1 MNKKIISSDIKLSWQ
16 KSDAMAGL
24 FVRILMAF
32 LTLGICSHA
41 QADSPRPNVLLVV
54 ADDLGFADL
63 GYLGSEINTP
73 NIDRLAAQGVQ
84 FTDFHTAF
92 TCSPTRA
99 MLLTGVDSHLAG
111 LGNMAEELAD
121 NQRGKPGYEG
131 YLNQRVESLATILKS
146 AGYNTYMAGKWH
158 LGKGEG
164 QGPESHGFDR
174 SFALLSGGASH
185 YADMKP
191 AYAQYKEQKAGYR
204 EDGVLLTTLPDNFQY
219 SSQFYVD
226 QLLGYIQSGK
236 QEKPQHPFFA
246 YLAFTAPHWP
256 LQASEQAIA
265 EYRGKYDQGYE
276 QLHKE
281 RFAKQRALGLVTG
294 EPAAMPAGS
303 RQWASLSSDA
313 KSKSIR
319 AMEIYAAM
327 VTEMDKHLGR
337 LLARLERQGEL
348 DNTLVIFL
356 SDNGAE
362 GHDVDATWPKDQFP
376 KVYNWVMNNHDF
388 SLEAMGKVDSYV
400 FYGPEWAWAGAP
412 GFYGYKGFSSEGG
425 SHVPAFLS
433 YPKAIEAGRVDELV
447 RVKDMVPT
455 ILDIVGVRAAADK
468 KPSADKAAVH
478 PISGRSILPALQGKP
493 MAPVNFISELFGK
506 RVVRSGDWKAT
517 HMPSPMG
524 NGQWRLYNIRNDR
537 AEQQDLALKNPD
549 KLKQLITLWDDYARR
564 NNVILPN
571 WVSGY

>member
-1 MNKKIISSDIKLSWQ
+1 
-16 KSDAMAGL
+16 MA
-24 FVRILMAF
+24 
-32 LTLGICSHA
+32 LGMSYQA
-41 QADSPRPNVLLVV
+41 QANSPRPNILLVV
-54 ADDLGFADL
+54 VDDLGFADL
-63 GYLGSEINTP
+63 GYLGSEIKTP
-73 NIDRLAAQGVQ
+73 NIDRLAEQGVQ

-111 LGNMAEELAD
+111 LGNMAEEMAD
-121 NQRGKPGYEG
+121 NQRGQPGYEG

-146 AGYNTYMAGKWH
+146 AGYNTYMTGKWH

-174 SFALLSGGASH
+174 SFVLLPGGASH

-191 AYAQYKEQKAGYR
+191 AYAQHEGQKAGYR
-204 EDGVLLTTLPDNFQY
+204 EDGVLLKTLPERFQY

-226 QLLGYIQSGK
+226 QLLDYIQSGK
-236 QEKPQHPFFA
+236 QKQSQKPFFA

-265 EYRGKYDQGYE
+265 EYQGRYDKGYE

-281 RFAKQRALGLVTG
+281 RAAKQRALGLISG
-294 EPAAMPAGS
+294 EPAVMPPGS
-303 RQWASLSSDA
+303 RKWESLSSEE
-313 KSKSIR
+313 KSQSSR

-327 VTEMDKHLGR
+327 VSEMDKHFGR
-337 LLARLERQGEL
+337 LLKSLEQQGDLE
-348 DNTLVIFL
+348 NTLVIFM

-388 SLEAMGKVDSYV
+388 SLRAMGKVDSYV

-425 SHVPAFLS
+425 SHVPAFLT
-433 YPKAIEAGRVDELV
+433 YPKTIKAGRVDQLV
-447 RVKDMVPT
+447 RVKDIVPT
-455 ILDIVGVRAAADK
+455 ILDITGIKGRASK
-468 KPSADKAAVH
+468 SPSSEEKTAYH
-478 PISGRSILPALQGKP
+478 PISGRSILPALQGKA
-493 MAPVNFISELFGK
+493 MAPVNFITELFGK
-506 RVVRSGDWKAT
+506 RVVRSGDWKAIL
-517 HMPSPMG
+517 MPIPMG
-524 NGQWRLYNIRNDR
+524 NGQWQLFNIRDDR
-537 AEQQDLALKNPD
+537 AERKNLALKNPD
-549 KLKQLITLWDDYARR
+549 KLKELITLWDDYARR

>member
-1 MNKKIISSDIKLSWQ
+1 MFLVLG
-16 KSDAMAGL
+16 M
-24 FVRILMAF
+24 FVQ
-32 LTLGICSHA
+32 T
-41 QADSPRPNVLLVV
+41 QADSLRPNVLLVV

-63 GYLGSEINTP
+63 GYLGSEIKTP

-111 LGNMAEELAD
+111 LGNMAEEMAE
-121 NQRGKPGYEG
+121 NQQGKPGYEG
-131 YLNQRVESLATILKS
+131 YLNQRVQSLGTILKS
-146 AGYNTYMAGKWH
+146 AGYHTYMAGKWH

-174 SFALLSGGASH
+174 SFAMLSGGASH

-191 AYAQYKEQKAGYR
+191 AYAKYKDQKAAYR
-204 EDGVLLTTLPDNFQY
+204 EDGVLLKQLPKSFQY

-226 QLLGYIQSGK
+226 QLLDYIQSGK
-236 QEKPQHPFFA
+236 QQTSQKPFFA

-265 EYRGKYDQGYE
+265 EYKGQYDQGYE
-276 QLHKE
+276 QLHKA
-281 RFAKQRALGLVTG
+281 RAAKQRALGLMQG
-294 EPAAMPAGS
+294 ETAAMPEGS
-303 RQWASLSSDA
+303 RRWVSLSSEEKR
-313 KSKSIR
+313 KSSR

-327 VTEMDKHLGR
+327 VSELDRHLGR
-337 LLARLERQGEL
+337 LLQTLEQQGDLE
-348 DNTLVIFL
+348 NTLIIFM

-362 GHDVDATWPKDQFP
+362 GHDVDATWPKEQFP
-376 KVYNWVMNNHDF
+376 KVYNWVMENHDF
-388 SLEAMGKVDSYV
+388 SLKAMGKVDSYV

-425 SHVPAFLS
+425 SHVPALLT
-433 YPKAIEAGRVDELV
+433 YPQAIKSGRMDELV
-447 RVKDMVPT
+447 RVKDIVPT
-455 ILDIVGVRAAADK
+455 VLDIVGIKTGSASEKTSSEDK
-468 KPSADKAAVH
+468 NSYH
-478 PISGRSILPALQGKP
+478 PITGRSVLPALRGEA
-493 MAPVNFISELFGK
+493 MTPVNFITELFGK
-506 RVVRSGDWKAT
+506 RVVRSGNWKAIL
-517 HMPSPMG
+517 MPSPMG
-524 NGQWRLYNIRNDR
+524 NGQWQLFDIVNDR
-537 AEQQDLALKNPD
+537 AERKDLASSKPE
-549 KLKQLITLWDDYARR
+549 KLKELVALWDDYARR